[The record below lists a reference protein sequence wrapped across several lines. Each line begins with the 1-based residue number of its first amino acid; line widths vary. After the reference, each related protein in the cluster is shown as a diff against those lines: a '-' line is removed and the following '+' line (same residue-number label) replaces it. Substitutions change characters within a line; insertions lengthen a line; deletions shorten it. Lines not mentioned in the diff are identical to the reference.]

1 MGYYII
7 LGIISV
13 AFLYMMSLIDDEINK
28 KDK

>member
-1 MGYYII
+1 MGYYIT